1 MPDLTSFRDSSHFY
15 VRTTF
20 MSLRTS
26 SNLRIAVDGLC
37 ISSNNYKGECCFIK
51 PSYSFLDLPIIRIK
65 IKTDFPSQAK
75 QCKYPHNHPNLL
87 KKLIQNSSNQLF
99 CSPQEVRE
107 LWIPYL
113 YKNGHGAQK
122 LSWNILILIILSFP
136 LQTDLNS
143 KRAVSSKDGQRWAKA
158 HDLRSVNLHW
168 LFLNSS

>member
-1 MPDLTSFRDSSHFY
+1 MPALTSFRDSSHFY

-75 QCKYPHNHPNLL
+75 QWKYPHNHPSLF
-87 KKLIQNSSNQLF
+87 KKI
-99 CSPQEVRE
+99 
-107 LWIPYL
+107 
-113 YKNGHGAQK
+113 
-122 LSWNILILIILSFP
+122 
-136 LQTDLNS
+136 NS
-143 KRAVSSKDGQRWAKA
+143 KQFKPIWLTTGG
-158 HDLRSVNLHW
+158 LRSVNSIFVQKWPWCSKAILKYSHFDHIFIPITDW
-168 LFLNSS
+168 FKLQTCCKQQRWTEMGQSPWPKVCKPSLTFSEF

>member
-75 QCKYPHNHPNLL
+75 QWKYPHNHPSLL
-87 KKLIQNSSNQLF
+87 KKINSKQFKPIWL
-99 CSPQEVRE
+99 PQEAWEV
-107 LWIPYL
+107 WIPYL

-122 LSWNILILIILSFP
+122 PSWNILILTIFSFP

-168 LFLNSS
+168 LFLNSN